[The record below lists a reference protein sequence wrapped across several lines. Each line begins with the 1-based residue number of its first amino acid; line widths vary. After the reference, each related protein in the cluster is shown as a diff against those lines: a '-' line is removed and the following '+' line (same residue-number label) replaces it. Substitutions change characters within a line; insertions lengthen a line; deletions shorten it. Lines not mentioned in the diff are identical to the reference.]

1 MSYYN
6 RNSHRRQ
13 SSRPRPVTP
22 GRVAK
27 VNARPGPC
35 RYCHEE
41 IPAGAGQ
48 LWRED
53 SGAWSVVHAP
63 AEWHGSPVSGR
74 YIYGCPRDTD
84 QMNAEGNWPGRPEAE
99 RLAAVA
105 ATYAAMHATEAP
117 CQADPGDDLREV
129 SRRAGG
135 KYAYTSSG
143 ARMTASSQRCI
154 DAPCCGCCD

>member
-22 GRVAK
+22 GRVAR

-35 RYCHEE
+35 YRCDE
-41 IPAGAGQ
+41 IVPAGAGQ
-48 LWRED
+48 LWRKTDGTWE
-53 SGAWSVVHAP
+53 AIHAS

-74 YIYGCPRDTD
+74 YIYGCPADTD
-84 QMNAEGNWPGRPEAE
+84 QMNARNPGRPESE

-105 ATYAAMHATEAP
+105 ATYAAVHATEAP
-117 CQADPGDDLREV
+117 RQAGPDDDVREV
-129 SRRAGG
+129 SRRAGS

-143 ARMTASSQRCI
+143 APMTASSRRCE